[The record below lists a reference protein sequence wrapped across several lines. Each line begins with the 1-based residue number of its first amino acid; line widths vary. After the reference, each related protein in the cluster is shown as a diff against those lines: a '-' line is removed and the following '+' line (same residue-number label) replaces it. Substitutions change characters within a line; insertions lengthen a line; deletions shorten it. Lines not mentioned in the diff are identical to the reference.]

1 MSKYLLILVLL
12 LSPLCYA
19 KGSSHH
25 RTDCVNR
32 QVGYD
37 LYQDCTHYAYG
48 ELKDSY
54 TNYKKDYYTPEN
66 IKKREESCTRGR
78 YIFGAL
84 MVALLGWLGLLF
96 YGLCRGSE

>member
-1 MSKYLLILVLL
+1 MIKYILTLVIL
-12 LSPLCYA
+12 LSPVCYA
-19 KGSSHH
+19 HGSSHH

-32 QVGYD
+32 QIGYD

-48 ELKDSY
+48 ELRDSH

-66 IKKREESCTRGR
+66 IKKREEDETRDG

-84 MVALLGWLGLLF
+84 IFTLLGCLGYLV
-96 YGLCRGSE
+96 YCLCKELE